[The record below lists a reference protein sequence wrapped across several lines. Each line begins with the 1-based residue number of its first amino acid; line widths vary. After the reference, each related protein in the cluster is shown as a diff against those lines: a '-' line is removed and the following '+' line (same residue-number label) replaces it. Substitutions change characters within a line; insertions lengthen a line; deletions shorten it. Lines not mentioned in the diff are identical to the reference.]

1 MNKAYQ
7 TKLRLYLLLTGLF
20 FLPLSCQLRKK
31 EVVTILYNVP
41 ADIIK
46 NSILNKYWGNGRTI
60 TDSQSCVYFEVDG
73 DISMKKSASGFFR
86 EVGEWKFI
94 PDSQPAVQGTLIFEM
109 EADISVDFDS
119 SASQIS
125 IKYRGQKLHLVS

>member
-7 TKLRLYLLLTGLF
+7 RKLRLYLLLIGLF

-31 EVVTILYNVP
+31 EVVTVFYNVP

-46 NSILNKYWGNGRTI
+46 NSIFNKHWGNGRTI
-60 TDSQSCVYFEVDG
+60 TNSQSCVYFEVDG
-73 DISMKKSASGFFR
+73 DITLKTSDSGPFR

-109 EADISVDFDS
+109 EADINVDLDTL
-119 SASQIS
+119 ASQIS
-125 IKYRGQKLHLVS
+125 IKYRGQKLHLIS